1 MFHPRKTSQSKT
13 ILVAAAF
20 ILCSITATLKAEG
33 QSVQSP
39 YKLSIFAKNP
49 MAISQPDA
57 IVRWKNSI
65 LIGYQN
71 HVAKDGTDGKSS
83 TIVQYSL
90 SGNIQRTFSVQGHND
105 GLHIVGEDSL
115 WALQN
120 EDANPNL
127 VVIDL
132 ESGHAKTFF
141 PPAPHGGGY
150 DDMAIKNGEVFVTA
164 SNPNLDSSGVND
176 FPALVR
182 MRLDGDSVDIEPVLN
197 GNAQATDIPTG
208 APATL
213 NLTDPDSLT
222 VDPRGNIV
230 LNSQAD
236 SELIFI
242 RNPLSQNKTVA
253 RLSLSTAAGPTTVDD
268 TAFPATAR
276 DFMLVS
282 DVAAGVVYRIDS
294 PRLGFEPGVAYSS
307 SDTQGFVAV
316 LNLDNGVLTPIG
328 TGFQSTRGMIFV
340 SPASQDEA
348 RHQDEQ

>member
-1 MFHPRKTSQSKT
+1 MSHPRQIFQSKT
-13 ILVAAAF
+13 VLVAAAF
-20 ILCSITATLKAEG
+20 ILCSLTASFKAEA

-39 YKLSIFAKNP
+39 YKLSTFAKNP
-49 MAISQPDA
+49 AGISQPDA

-90 SGNIQRTFSVQGHND
+90 NGTIQRTFSVKGHND
-105 GLHIVGEDSL
+105 GLHVIGENNL

-141 PPAPHGGGY
+141 PAAPHGGGY
-150 DDMAIKNGEVFVTA
+150 DDMAVKDGEVFVTA
-164 SNPNLDSSGVND
+164 SNPNTDSAGVNE

-182 MRLDGDSVDIEPVLN
+182 MRLDGDSVNIEPVLN

-208 APATL
+208 TPTTL

-236 SELIFI
+236 SELVFI

-253 RLSLSTAAGPTTVDD
+253 RLSVSTAAGPTTVDD

-294 PRLGFEPGVAYSS
+294 PLLGFEPGVAYSS

-316 LNLDNGVLTPIG
+316 LNLDTGVLTTIG

-340 SPASQDEA
+340 SPAAEGENDD
-348 RHQDEQ
+348 R